1 MLVLGAF
8 FGLFALLGIVTVFLK
23 KTEKEAP
30 VEVTIAKETV
40 STDDLWRQ
48 TMQDKLK
55 SQEDILNQEVTSLK
69 QDVTTTKSTL
79 EKSTIDQAVQIQ
91 KSIDDLRK
99 ELDTIRTGNSVVE
112 EKKEVKGRPINQ
124 YVLNLDTSQKQIKTA
139 DNYIPAGSFAKAV
152 LLSGVD
158 ASTSLNSSADPEPVL
173 IRIIDHGTLPR
184 RFKSDLKDC
193 HIIGA
198 AFGDLSSQR
207 AKVRLEKL
215 SCTESSTGEII
226 ETAVAGFVAGEDGR
240 QGLRGTVVS
249 MDEKLLT
256 NAFISGTLGGLANNF
271 NSTTSEQALN
281 IFNVRKKPDLK
292 ERVQDSFASGA
303 TSSLDRLSKYYIDR
317 AESLQPV
324 VQVGAGRKVDVIFTE
339 GVFFGTLEIKKKA
352 KP

>member
-1 MLVLGAF
+1 MLIVLGVCGA
-8 FGLFALLGIVTVFLK
+8 LFVLLIIVAAFLK

-30 VEVTIAKETV
+30 VEVKIAKETV

-55 SQEDILNQEVTSLK
+55 FQESLLNEEVTSLK
-69 QDVTTTKSTL
+69 QNVTDTKSTL
-79 EKSTIDQAVQIQ
+79 EKSTEDKVSQIQ
-91 KSIDDLRK
+91 KSIDDLHK
-99 ELDTIRTGNSVVE
+99 ELEIIRSGNTAIE

-124 YVLNLDTSQKQIKTA
+124 YVLNLETSQKQIKTA

-158 ASTSLNSSADPEPVL
+158 ASTSLNSSADPDPVL

-215 SCTESSTGEII
+215 SCTSIATGEII
-226 ETAVAGFVAGEDGR
+226 ETAIAGFVAGGDGR
-240 QGLRGTVVS
+240 QGR
-249 MDEKLLT
+249 
-256 NAFISGTLGGLANNF
+256 NY
-271 NSTTSEQALN
+271 Q
-281 IFNVRKKPDLK
+281 R
-292 ERVQDSFASGA
+292 
-303 TSSLDRLSKYYIDR
+303 SSL
-317 AESLQPV
+317 
-324 VQVGAGRKVDVIFTE
+324 
-339 GVFFGTLEIKKKA
+339 
-352 KP
+352 